1 MKKHFL
7 AALLLSLIAAGTA
20 HAQNFSAPVNA
31 KPKDRVERPPAPIVR
46 HAVDGALPR
55 GVRGGNPIQ
64 LLNPRAP
71 RRYYGAPNDTVTYDQ
86 DNPSHITGII
96 LLGFR
101 W

>member
-7 AALLLSLIAAGTA
+7 AALVLLAVAAGTA
-20 HAQNFSAPVNA
+20 HAQSFRAPIND
-31 KPKDRVERPPAPIVR
+31 KPRDRVERRPVPVTRRPVE
-46 HAVDGALPR
+46 GAIPR
-55 GVRGGNPIQ
+55 GVRGGNPLQ

-71 RRYYGAPNDTVTYDQ
+71 RRYYGTPQDTVTYDQ

-96 LLGFR
+96 LFGFR